1 MMQKNFLINLNSFN
15 MINNFLVKNNY
26 SIKILSRINF
36 ILFSKNSQTR
46 LFGNLKLY
54 LKELK

>member
-1 MMQKNFLINLNSFN
+1 MQKNFLINLNYFN
-15 MINNFLVKNNY
+15 MINKFLVKNNY
-26 SIKILSRINF
+26 STKILSRISF
-36 ILFSKNSQTR
+36 ILFNKNSQTR

>member
-1 MMQKNFLINLNSFN
+1 MQKNFLINLNYFN
-15 MINNFLVKNNY
+15 MINKFLVKNNY
-26 SIKILSRINF
+26 STNILSRISF